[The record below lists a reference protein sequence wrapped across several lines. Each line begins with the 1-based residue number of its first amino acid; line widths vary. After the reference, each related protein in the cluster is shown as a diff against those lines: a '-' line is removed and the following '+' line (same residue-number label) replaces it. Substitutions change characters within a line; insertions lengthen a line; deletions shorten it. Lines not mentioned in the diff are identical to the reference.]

1 MFTIKIKNETEIMN
15 IWLISG
21 GKAEELDSDD
31 LDDEDDEDDEAEEE
45 ESEEQTGAETL
56 GNLRRYMDEMDQE
69 LQTTNVGQS
78 FTYNS
83 KVSANC
89 QLNHDIYFR

>member
-1 MFTIKIKNETEIMN
+1 M
-15 IWLISG
+15 ISG

-31 LDDEDDEDDEAEEE
+31 LDDDEDDEDEEAEEE
-45 ESEEQTGAETL
+45 EFEEQTGAESL

-78 FTYNS
+78 FTYGG
-83 KVSANC
+83 KVSA
-89 QLNHDIYFR
+89 D